1 MLTKHD
7 TDTITDKIS
16 EKVRCCST
24 SAAAVCRI
32 ELCHGD
38 NYASGTT
45 GPKISTSDGPTEE
58 HAFLFFPPISHVE
71 LVPLDGTGGALYFSD
86 LRTDIFSD
94 TSELP
99 ISYSTRATLYFRDIG
114 LEDVGYNTSNGRRP
128 GGREGGREGGRVSSS
143 SPFPTQESACL
154 PVFCFACVFALVLS
168 YEIVFS

>member
-128 GGREGGREGGRVSSS
+128 GGREGGYPHRRLSLRKS
-143 SPFPTQESACL
+143 L
-154 PVFCFACVFALVLS
+154 PVFQYFVLPV
-168 YEIVFS
+168 YLLLFCLTR